1 MLTTG
6 FKLWFGLFMG
16 AMLAAVF
23 AGYTSGATETGPI
36 SMGWKGGVGNHVSY
50 VILVTAAAGLAMI
63 GLVAAAFRD
72 ADAEAQAEVLGLDE
86 APEAQAVV
94 GNSLWPVFGALGIGA
109 VAVGLVVH
117 PTIFVIGLCILA
129 GVGVEWTMTNW
140 SEKVSGDAD
149 TNAAA
154 RENLMRPIEIPVLGT
169 VGIGVL
175 VLAISRVLLASSVNG
190 AVLVATVAGVLVFG
204 GAMLVSKQPEMPRRT
219 VRSILFVGC
228 VAVLLAGILAAANG
242 EREFHQKGGGAQ
254 HDDAQ
259 VETDH

>member
-72 ADAEAQAEVLGLDE
+72 ADAEAQAEVLGLDK
-86 APEAQAVV
+86 APEAQAAV

>member
-117 PTIFVIGLCILA
+117 PAIFVIGLCTLA
-129 GVGVEWTMTNW
+129 AVGVEWTMTNW

-154 RENLMRPIEIPVLGT
+154 RENLMRPIEIPVLGI

-175 VLAISRVLLASSVNG
+175 VLAVSRVLLASSVNG
-190 AVLVATVAGVLVFG
+190 AVLVATVACVLVFG